1 MSAAVERPAK
11 ARRGPGRHAR
21 AVLIA
26 VIGLYLVSETAL
38 APFLPQLFAELFDVH
53 DPSATGFYL
62 WVCRIVGLAALPL
75 WGLAA
80 RRWPL
85 HKLVLTGL
93 CGAAVL
99 DLSLGLAP
107 SYTAFTV
114 LSAAS
119 VATNAALLLAY
130 PAFISEHV
138 RHAEENTHPDQARIA
153 GVCSIVV
160 VFHLATVVATMTGAG
175 VLALPEPRVG
185 ISAFAVL
192 DVVLAV
198 LIVRVLGRM
207 PAEQPT
213 GEDAE
218 SAGITSGTLS
228 DSTPAERPRRRRLWL
243 LLLAQA
249 ALIGVAFDAA
259 STVVRP
265 FFTELARDMGSGAV
279 GAAVLFFLPSVAALV
294 ALVAVRRVHDRLGDR
309 LLPIGL
315 LLAAAGLACQY
326 VASGLPALAA
336 GRVLFGLGL
345 GFGQVAVELVMFRA
359 TGTKGPAF
367 TAVETVR
374 SIGLIAAP
382 LVAAAAVS
390 RELALPLLIAAVL
403 MVCASLLATIRPDRR
418 DHRERPSAPPSGRTP
433 QVTGTDVP
441 ATAVQPT
448 AVEPAA
454 AEPTAT
460 TAPVPAPRRVPAEE
474 THA

>member
-1 MSAAVERPAK
+1 MSAAVERPTA
-11 ARRGPGRHAR
+11 ARSGPGRHAR

-107 SYTAFTV
+107 SYAAFTV

-130 PAFISEHV
+130 PAFINEHV
-138 RHAEENTHPDQARIA
+138 RHAEQNTHPDQARIA

-185 ISAFAVL
+185 ISAFALL

-198 LIVRVLGRM
+198 LIVRVLGRL

-213 GEDAE
+213 GEDAAE
-218 SAGITSGTLS
+218 EAPAG
-228 DSTPAERPRRRRLWL
+228 RPRRRRLWL

-265 FFTELARDMGSGAV
+265 FFTQLATDMGSGAV

-294 ALVAVRRVHDRLGDR
+294 ALVAVRRVHNRLGDR

-359 TGTKGPAF
+359 TGTRGPAF

-374 SIGLIAAP
+374 SVGLIAAP

-418 DHRERPSAPPSGRTP
+418 DRRDRSAEAPSDRTP
-433 QVTGTDVP
+433 PPDRVPPVTGTAVP
-441 ATAVQPT
+441 ATTAEPT
-448 AVEPAA
+448 AAGH
-454 AEPTAT
+454 TAT
-460 TAPVPAPRRVPAEE
+460 TAPVPAPRRAPAEE